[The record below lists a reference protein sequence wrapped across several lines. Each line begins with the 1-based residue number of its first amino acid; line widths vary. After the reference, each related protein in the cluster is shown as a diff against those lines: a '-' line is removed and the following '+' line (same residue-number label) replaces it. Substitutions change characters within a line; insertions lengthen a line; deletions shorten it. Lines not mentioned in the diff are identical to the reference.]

1 MQPAT
6 DLSRNMGS
14 RPRNASALATLTSLF
29 FLWGFITVLND
40 VLVPHWKE
48 LFDLS
53 YAESLLVQFCF
64 FGAYFIG
71 SLVYFIIS
79 ISSGD
84 PIARIGY
91 KRGLIAGL
99 SLSAFGCA
107 LFAPASLLHSY
118 TAHLV
123 ALFVLGLG
131 FTLLQI
137 AANPFVAIIGPPEGA
152 SSRLNLAQAF
162 NSLGTTL
169 APLIGGWLIFDQA
182 DAASAVRLPYLGLA
196 AILVLIGTVVWRT
209 RLPEPPVEARMERSN
224 ALRHPQL
231 RYGMAAIFCYVGAE
245 VAIGSLIIG
254 FLALQEVMGFTEE
267 VAKHYLSLYWGG
279 AMTGR
284 FLGAIA
290 LDQNRSFGQRIMI
303 MLLVGAGMFA
313 LLAGLNTTIASA
325 VAPDVEGQIPFSD
338 MLPMAWLILANIVV
352 LCLAGP
358 YPGRAMALFALTA
371 MLLLGLLQFNEGS
384 VAMWSI
390 LAIGL
395 FNSILWSNI
404 FTLSI
409 AGLGEDTAQGSSL
422 LVMMILG
429 GALVPLAQGGIIDL
443 LKLSHFAEFF
453 SVRISFIL
461 PLLCYGYLA
470 WYGLKGSQFRSA

>member
-1 MQPAT
+1 MPSPP
-6 DLSRNMGS
+6 DLSTNVGS
-14 RPRNASALATLTSLF
+14 RPRTARAMATLTTLF

-40 VLVPHWKE
+40 VLVPHWKK

-71 SLVYFIIS
+71 SLVYFLVS
-79 ISSGD
+79 LAGGD
-84 PIARIGY
+84 PIARLGY
-91 KRGLIAGL
+91 KRGMIAGL
-99 SLSAFGCA
+99 LISALGCA
-107 LFAPASLLHSY
+107 LFAPASWLHSY
-118 TAHLV
+118 AAHLV

-137 AANPFVAIIGPPEGA
+137 AANPFVAIIGPQEGA

-169 APLIGGWLIFDQA
+169 APLIGGWLIFDQV
-182 DAASAVRLPYLGLA
+182 DPASAVRLPYIGLA
-196 AILVLIGTVVWRT
+196 AVLVLIGAVVWMT
-209 RLPEPPVEARMERSN
+209 KLPEPPAEPRQEHSN

-245 VAIGSLIIG
+245 VAIGSLIIAV
-254 FLALQEVMGFTEE
+254 LALPAVMGFSEE

-284 FLGAIA
+284 FLGAVA
-290 LDQNRSFGQRIMI
+290 LNERRPFAQRLWW
-303 MLLVGAGMFA
+303 MLLIGAGMFA
-313 LLAGLNTTIASA
+313 LLLLLNATGPVHSQ
-325 VAPDVEGQIPFSD
+325 D
-338 MLPMAWLILANIVV
+338 LWPMAVLILANIVV
-352 LCLAGP
+352 LCVAGP
-358 YPGRAMALFALTA
+358 RPGKAMSLFATA
-371 MLLLGLLQFNEGS
+371 AMVLLGLIQFSHGA

-409 AGLGEDTAQGSSL
+409 AGLGKDVGQGSSL

-429 GALVPLAQGGIIDL
+429 GALIPIAQGAVIDL
-443 LKLSHFAEFF
+443 LKASHTEFF
-453 SVRISFIL
+453 SVRASFFL

-470 WYGLKGSQFRSA
+470 WYGLKGSQYRNT

>member
-1 MQPAT
+1 MQTTAT
-6 DLSRNMGS
+6 STSISGGT
-14 RPRNASALATLTSLF
+14 RNARALAVLTTLF

-48 LFDLS
+48 LFALS

-71 SLVYFIIS
+71 SLVYYLVS
-79 ISSGD
+79 VSSGD
-84 PIARIGY
+84 PIERIGY
-91 KRGLIAGL
+91 RRGMILGLGL
-99 SLSAFGCA
+99 SALGCA

-118 TAHLV
+118 AAHLI

-137 AANPFVAIIGPPEGA
+137 AANPFVAIIGPSEGA

-169 APLIGGWLIFDQA
+169 APLIGGWLIFDHA
-182 DAASAVRLPYLGLA
+182 DAGSAVRIPYLGLA
-196 AILVLIGTVVWRT
+196 AMLILIALIVRATS
-209 RLPEPPVEARMERSN
+209 LPEPPQGERMQQAN
-224 ALRHPQL
+224 ALRYPQL
-231 RYGMAAIFCYVGAE
+231 RRGMVAIFCYVGAE
-245 VAIGSLIIG
+245 VAIGSLIIS
-254 FLALQEVMGFTEE
+254 FLSLASVMSFQED

-284 FLGAIA
+284 FLGAVA
-290 LDQNRSFGQRIMI
+290 LNKGTAFIRRAGI
-303 MLLVGAGMFA
+303 MLVIGGGMFV
-313 LLAGLNTTIASA
+313 LLMAMNATGP
-325 VAPDVEGQIPFSD
+325 VAPAD
-338 MLPMAWLILANIVV
+338 LWPMAVLIVINIVV
-352 LCLAGP
+352 LLVAGP
-358 YPGRAMALFALTA
+358 DPSRAMALFACSA
-371 MLLLGLLQFNEGS
+371 MVLLGVVITGEGPL
-384 VAMWSI
+384 AMWSI

-409 AGLGEDTAQGSSL
+409 KDLGTDTAQGSSL

-429 GALVPLAQGGIIDL
+429 GALIPQVQAAIIDFL
-443 LKLSHFAEFF
+443 GAQKYTTMGFH
-453 SVRISFIL
+453 VSFIL
-461 PLLCYGYLA
+461 PLLCYAYLA
-470 WYGLKGSQFRSA
+470 WFGWRGTKAHTA